1 MMTHTDATVF
11 IVDDDEAMREGLS
24 LLMSAVNLK
33 VKTFDSAQAFLDFY
47 DQSQA
52 GCLLLDVRMPGMSG
66 LKLQDKL
73 AERGINI
80 PIIFITCHG
89 DLPMAVEAVEKGA
102 IDFLQKPVSDQ
113 TLLDKVQEALVID
126 IELRRKQAE
135 REAMKEKLALLTPR
149 ERQVLELVKAG
160 KLNKV
165 IAHELGLSQRT
176 VEVHRAGIMEK
187 MEVDSLA
194 ELITL
199 ANTAHHIE

>member
-1 MMTHTDATVF
+1 MMKQTYATVF

-89 DLPMAVEAVEKGA
+89 DLSMAVKAVKKGA
-102 IDFLQKPVSDQ
+102 IDFLQKPVGDQ
-113 TLLDKVQEALVID
+113 ALLDKVQEALAIG
-126 IELRRKQAE
+126 IELKQKQAE
-135 REAMKEKLALLTPR
+135 RATMKEKLALLTPR
-149 ERQVLELVKAG
+149 EHQILELIKAG

-165 IAHELGLSQRT
+165 IAHELGLSRKT
-176 VEVHRAGIMEK
+176 VEVHRSHIIKK
-187 MEVDSLA
+187 MDVDSVA
-194 ELITL
+194 ELL
-199 ANTAHHIE
+199 SLLYQIEHL